1 MSWPSNQDC
10 RPAGRVALG
19 RAACMAV
26 ALALGL
32 AGCVA
37 GPNFVPPAAP
47 NVPRYTATP
56 LTELGKAASAAPT
69 SASTPAA
76 AAAAAVSPAALGLDS
91 SVPTPAQWWSL
102 LDSPRLDAT
111 IQTALAD
118 NRDLVATRARLAQ
131 AQQLVGVAEAA
142 LFPSVNL
149 SAAAG
154 RVRYGPA
161 FLGPEKFPPFSY
173 FDVGPNVSYA
183 FDVAGGLRRGVEQQ
197 RAVAE
202 SQFDQLQ
209 AATLALSGNV
219 AVQALMAASAQAQL
233 ASLQAVLDD
242 DRQNLRLVQGA
253 FDAGGATRVDILN
266 AQSQLANDQTLLP
279 PLRRQLS
286 LAQDALAL
294 LVGRA
299 PGVWPAP
306 DFQLSEFHLPAQLPL
321 VVPSELAH
329 RRPDIQAAEARLHAA
344 TAAVGVATANLYPQI
359 TLTANASLQSTVL
372 QKLFNASGIGGG
384 FAGNLTQPLFD
395 HAALRDKQRA
405 AVDEMHAALA
415 DYQQAVLS
423 AFGQVADALESLD
436 HDQELLVSE
445 QSAVQ
450 TSAQNLALTRESYA
464 AGNSGVLQVLDAQR
478 QDAQARLGLVR
489 AESQR
494 LQDAV
499 QLLLAVGGPISTGH
513 PGSAPPGAATAPAA
527 AAPIATAPVATAP
540 AAALPA
546 LASTR

>member
-1 MSWPSNQDC
+1 MRVRARELRVSWPSDRGR
-10 RPAGRVALG
+10 RPAAGGAVGPTALVG
-19 RAACMAV
+19 
-26 ALALGL
+26 ALAL

-47 NVPRYTATP
+47 SAPRYTATP
-56 LTELGKAASAAPT
+56 LSELDKAASAAP
-69 SASTPAA
+69 SAAPAA
-76 AAAAAVSPAALGLDS
+76 MVAPAALRLDS
-91 SVPTPAQWWSL
+91 ALPPPARWWSL

-111 IQTALAD
+111 IRAALGG
-118 NRDLVATRARLAQ
+118 NRDLVAARERLAR
-131 AQQLVGVAEAA
+131 AQQLIGVAEAA
-142 LFPSVNL
+142 RLPSVDV
-149 SAAAG
+149 SATAG

-161 FLGPEKFPPFSY
+161 FLGPEKLPPFSY
-173 FDVGPNVSYA
+173 FEVGPSVSYA

-197 RAVAE
+197 RALAE
-202 SQFDQLQ
+202 SQLEQLQ
-209 AATLALSGNV
+209 AAALALSGNV
-219 AVQALMAASAQAQL
+219 AVQALRVASSQAQL
-233 ASLQAVLDD
+233 ASLQAILDD
-242 DRQNLRLVQGA
+242 DRQNLGLVQRA

-279 PLRRQLS
+279 PLRRQMS

-294 LVGRA
+294 LVGRP
-299 PGVWPAP
+299 PGSWPAP
-306 DFQLSEFHLPAQLPL
+306 DFQLSEFHLPTRLPL
-321 VVPSELAH
+321 VLPSQLVH
-329 RRPDIQAAEARLHAA
+329 RRPDIQAAEARLHAD
-344 TAAVGVATANLYPQI
+344 TAAVGVASADLYPQI
-359 TLTANASLQSTVL
+359 TLTGNASLQSNLL
-372 QKLFNASGIGGG
+372 QKLFDTGGIGGG
-384 FAGNLTQPLFD
+384 FAGSLTQPLFD
-395 HAALRDKQRA
+395 RAALRDKQRA
-405 AVDEMHAALA
+405 AIDEMRAALA

-450 TSAQNLALTRESYA
+450 TSSQNLALTRESYA

-499 QLLLAVGGPISTGH
+499 QLLLALGGPL
-513 PGSAPPGAATAPAA
+513 PGVDSAGQRPGAARAP
-527 AAPIATAPVATAP
+527 
-540 AAALPA
+540 PA